1 MKNLIA
7 FFALFVACISGF
19 AADLSI
25 TATSFVPSTKAKYF
39 TGVAGATI
47 TAGQPVCYNATTKRY
62 VLADAD
68 GSGLTNVEGLAANGA
83 AAGQPL
89 RIVTE
94 DPELILGATLSMT
107 APVYVLSG
115 TAGGIA
121 PTADIGTG
129 EYPIVL
135 LVATSTTTCILKP
148 RALQGTA
155 AAQ

>member
-1 MKNLIA
+1 M
-7 FFALFVACISGF
+7 
-19 AADLSI
+19 
-25 TATSFVPSTKAKYF
+25 
-39 TGVAGATI
+39 
-47 TAGQPVCYNATTKRY
+47 CYNATTKKY

-68 GSGLTNVEGLAANGA
+68 VVGLTEVEGLAANSA
-83 AAGQPL
+83 STGQPL

-121 PTADIGTG
+121 PSADIGTG
-129 EYPIVL
+129 EYPIL
-135 LVATSTTTCILKP
+135 MIVATSTTTCILKP